1 MSGVYI
7 DPNADISSRRRAKRP
22 GKPDLSNGAT
32 EPEVERARQRQYTDQ
47 SAMRQYAEQE
57 VVRTR
62 QREYREQQL
71 VVQEQMRREA
81 TPDTANRGK
90 ARQRRDRLPQPAKG
104 THPVIEIPP
113 TARIDA
119 SSSAPNQ
126 PPTHRGYKTNMVE
139 PKSSDR
145 QLSPVQ
151 PEIRIETGSRRDGV
165 PDDSRRRR
173 PTAYFG
179 EECIPQA
186 SRRRRPTAYFGEERR
201 PQSSDGQRSS
211 VQPEIRI
218 EIGSQKNRESV
229 YPSTSTWKPDKIL
242 HISSPV
248 IFQESAPTSS
258 DDDYGTIRERERK
271 RREEEEE
278 DRRSDEARSRAA
290 ELAIEEIRFAFIETA
305 HHEER
310 ANSLRGEPT
319 RRIAADPDERHETK
333 TENLILP
340 IRRNSRRRSITQA
353 ELVEQT
359 ILLPQEEE
367 MISLERAEAKRLSRN
382 SSSRRRS
389 ITQAELVQQAMLLR
403 QEETMSLERVE
414 AERREKEEDIR
425 YERAELLKNN
435 ETRLRVDASAPPNYP
450 FDVRVTKH
458 QSPRTPRTY
467 HTSRKPIPGSY
478 SQADPEGKSGSLRQ
492 GEGNATKPDVAE
504 SEAITSTDDENRRVL
519 STPVPEHASEKDTIE
534 QLSHSN
540 LEKSNQRET
549 RRSQDVSVITK
560 SQDQTQPRL
569 GRQIGERS
577 LDSYTDSGLEIED
590 QVSGSN
596 VEVLE
601 SIRPLANN
609 PIDPLQQK
617 AVIAPATRHTKEVS
631 TADTLPPISTTL
643 HQPEDDNASV
653 VYSYASSV
661 FSVLSI
667 ASTGTDFSRNG
678 RYTADEITTA
688 TKKVVQIFH
697 KEDSQVSLYVSA
709 LKNPVIGP
717 AKLEQNLRRLFK
729 QCAED
734 LKNEASDQ
742 LEYLGARLVSH
753 QARALA
759 DILVSRYSIGALSR
773 VPEVKEE
780 SSDEEETSEVFGET
794 VFADVLAFITFL
806 ENSEALQKFR
816 ERLGRFVS
824 PDSALDRGP
833 AFGTAVASPAASG
846 DESVSASES
855 ISTTVPLIVDPQGE
869 IRERTSKKSQQE
881 TEDLQDTLPGERFPS
896 QLQEKHNVLD
906 GAPKPP
912 KSRPVVHTVQ
922 LRWKCVSMIISFNL
936 AIANLRQ
943 RCKKTF
949 KGNVTEQRENGILDL
964 VERMERSTGSKV
976 TVTHDPG
983 SPSPTKTLYRQ
994 ITLQFQ
1000 DSFLKFISRFKKQ
1013 SAGSLPHHNGP
1024 DVTITSLPPGNSSQ
1038 QRMLHLLACMHAN
1051 RFRKSLA
1058 QDRVESVTCDR
1069 KLFTFMRD
1077 KHSHGG
1083 CRTRLIPSL
1092 NEVRGIFFVKFRL
1105 PLGKL

>member
-353 ELVEQT
+353 ELV
-359 ILLPQEEE
+359 
-367 MISLERAEAKRLSRN
+367 
-382 SSSRRRS
+382 
-389 ITQAELVQQAMLLR
+389 QQAMLLR

-601 SIRPLANN
+601 SIRPLANRR
-609 PIDPLQQK
+609 P
-617 AVIAPATRHTKEVS
+617 
-631 TADTLPPISTTL
+631 
-643 HQPEDDNASV
+643 
-653 VYSYASSV
+653 
-661 FSVLSI
+661 
-667 ASTGTDFSRNG
+667 
-678 RYTADEITTA
+678 
-688 TKKVVQIFH
+688 
-697 KEDSQVSLYVSA
+697 SL
-709 LKNPVIGP
+709 
-717 AKLEQNLRRLFK
+717 R
-729 QCAED
+729 
-734 LKNEASDQ
+734 Q
-742 LEYLGARLVSH
+742 LLVT
-753 QARALA
+753 Q
-759 DILVSRYSIGALSR
+759 
-773 VPEVKEE
+773 
-780 SSDEEETSEVFGET
+780 
-794 VFADVLAFITFL
+794 
-806 ENSEALQKFR
+806 
-816 ERLGRFVS
+816 
-824 PDSALDRGP
+824 
-833 AFGTAVASPAASG
+833 
-846 DESVSASES
+846 
-855 ISTTVPLIVDPQGE
+855 
-869 IRERTSKKSQQE
+869 KKS
-881 TEDLQDTLPGERFPS
+881 LQLILF
-896 QLQEKHNVLD
+896 LQ
-906 GAPKPP
+906 
-912 KSRPVVHTVQ
+912 
-922 LRWKCVSMIISFNL
+922 
-936 AIANLRQ
+936 
-943 RCKKTF
+943 
-949 KGNVTEQRENGILDL
+949 
-964 VERMERSTGSKV
+964 
-976 TVTHDPG
+976 
-983 SPSPTKTLYRQ
+983 YRRR
-994 ITLQFQ
+994 
-1000 DSFLKFISRFKKQ
+1000 FISPKTTMPQ
-1013 SAGSLPHHNGP
+1013 
-1024 DVTITSLPPGNSSQ
+1024 
-1038 QRMLHLLACMHAN
+1038 
-1051 RFRKSLA
+1051 
-1058 QDRVESVTCDR
+1058 
-1069 KLFTFMRD
+1069 
-1077 KHSHGG
+1077 
-1083 CRTRLIPSL
+1083 
-1092 NEVRGIFFVKFRL
+1092 
-1105 PLGKL
+1105 